1 MLGGNEKSEI
11 HTLPGIQ
18 EDVNKSCDSLTKLDS
33 ETLTL
38 ESIEA
43 DLFEDVRAS
52 IQKSNNV
59 SNTANSSGKKELKTT
74 DSRTVSCKYNLF
86 LIDSAL
92 FYADAPMIL
101 L

>member
-1 MLGGNEKSEI
+1 MLGSNEKVEI

-18 EDVNKSCDSLTKLDS
+18 EDVNKSSDSLTTINS

-38 ESIEA
+38 ESSEA